1 MNPIT
6 TMIRNTAAFL
16 TVLLLLGC
24 AAPPKSFYVL
34 TADGP
39 APSGG
44 GVGIGVGPVS
54 VAEYIDRAN
63 LVLAEGPNQLSV
75 AEDHRWA
82 GDLSSS
88 IARVTAANLGRRMGT
103 GNVHTYPWKGDDG
116 LRYQIAIDIR
126 QLHGGADGYAV
137 IEASW
142 RAYSLPDRKLRISRT
157 FVDREALDSD
167 GYQPLVAAQS
177 VLLSR
182 LSADIA
188 SALK

>member
-1 MNPIT
+1 M
-6 TMIRNTAAFL
+6 TMTRTIAIIL
-16 TVLLLLGC
+16 TGLFLLGC

-39 APSGG
+39 APSGSG
-44 GVGIGVGPVS
+44 IGIGVGPVS

-88 IARVTAANLGRRMGT
+88 IARVTAANLGRRIGT

-126 QLHGGADGYAV
+126 QLHGAADGYAV

-142 RAYSLPDRKLRISRT
+142 RAYSLPDRKIKASRT
-157 FVDREALDSD
+157 FVDREALESD
-167 GYQPLVAAQS
+167 GYQSLVAAQS
-177 VLLSR
+177 RLISR
-182 LSADIA
+182 MSADIA
-188 SALK
+188 TALR